1 MCRKRVLI
9 VQNVGRCAIKAL
21 IINDIVFRG
30 GVKTGAK
37 SDKLGGKMNQK

>member
-1 MCRKRVLI
+1 M
-9 VQNVGRCAIKAL
+9 KAL
-21 IINDIVFRG
+21 IINDIMFRG